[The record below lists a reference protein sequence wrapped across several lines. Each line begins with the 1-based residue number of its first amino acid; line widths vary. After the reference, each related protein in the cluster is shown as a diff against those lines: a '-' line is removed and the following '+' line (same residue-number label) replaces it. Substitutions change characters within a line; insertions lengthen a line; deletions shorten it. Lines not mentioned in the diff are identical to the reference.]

1 MIVRPLAPSMARSR
15 RSSSSSRTR
24 RRSTTNLKETNQS
37 TVAPSKV
44 EQQPQIVSSISTSI
58 GPATQVSSSS
68 SRSSRSRRR
77 SVDTESWVE
86 RHIDELVSQTGLESL
101 NLSRDEYI
109 AVFTKIVD
117 MLRGEAAT
125 IDLDT
130 IVRRFKRNADR
141 VLSVVASAVL
151 ELRDS
156 LTEEQLEFA
165 INNIG
170 EAVLTYASRLYAEAK
185 RLNREDLIERLR
197 GLWRQ
202 QWILRKYPVLPVTC
216 PRCRFDSLM
225 PDLTCL
231 VCGATVSES
240 ELKSFLGFE
249 KLLEEFALNSPVED
263 VEKALRYGYV
273 YVSSL
278 GIKAPDNNKDVLDI
292 EVVLTSKE
300 KDVLQE
306 ALKRRGAKIGY

>member
-1 MIVRPLAPSMARSR
+1 MIVRLLAPSMARSR

-24 RRSTTNLKETNQS
+24 RSSTTNTKGSSQIADMSN
-37 TVAPSKV
+37 KV
-44 EQQPQIVSSISTSI
+44 EQQPQTISSIPTSVK
-58 GPATQVSSSS
+58 PATQVSSSS
-68 SRSSRSRRR
+68 SRRSSASRRR

-86 RHIDELVSQTGLESL
+86 RHIDELVSQTGLDSL
-101 NLSRDEYI
+101 NLTRDEYI
-109 AVFTKIVD
+109 AIFTKVVEI
-117 MLRGEAAT
+117 LRGEAAT

-141 VLSVVASAVL
+141 VLPMVASAVL

-156 LTEEQLEFA
+156 LTEEQLEFVV
-165 INNIG
+165 NNIG
-170 EAVLTYASRLYAEAK
+170 EAVLTYASRLYAEAR

-202 QWILRKYPVLPVTC
+202 QWVVRKYPVLPVTC

-249 KLLEEFALNSPVED
+249 KLLEEFAQNSPVED
-263 VEKALRYGYV
+263 VKKALSYGYV
-273 YVSSL
+273 YVSST
-278 GIKAPDNNKDVLDI
+278 GIKAPGNNKDVLDI
-292 EVVLTSKE
+292 EVVLTNKE
-300 KDVLQE
+300 KDILQE
-306 ALKRRGAKIGY
+306 VLKRRGS

>member
-1 MIVRPLAPSMARSR
+1 MIVRLLAPIMARSR
-15 RSSSSSRTR
+15 NSSSSSRIR
-24 RRSTTNLKETNQS
+24 RSSTTNLKGSNQS
-37 TVAPSKV
+37 TDVPSKV
-44 EQQPQIVSSISTSI
+44 EQQPQTISSIPTSTK
-58 GPATQVSSSS
+58 PATHASSSS
-68 SRSSRSRRR
+68 SRSSRSKKR

-101 NLSRDEYI
+101 NLNRDEYVAI
-109 AVFTKIVD
+109 FTKVVD
-117 MLRGEAAT
+117 ILRGEAAT

-141 VLSVVASAVL
+141 VLPVVASAVL

-156 LTEEQLEFA
+156 LTEEQLEFV

-170 EAVLTYASRLYAEAK
+170 EAVLAYASRLYSEAK
-185 RLNREDLIERLR
+185 RLNREDLVERLR

-202 QWILRKYPVLPVTC
+202 QWVLRKYPVLPVTC

-240 ELKSFLGFE
+240 ELKSFLRFE
-249 KLLEEFALNSPVED
+249 KLLEEFAQNSPVED
-263 VEKALRYGYV
+263 VKKTLSYGYV
-273 YVSSL
+273 YVSSI
-278 GIKAPDNNKDVLDI
+278 GIKAPGNNKDVLDI
-292 EVVLTSKE
+292 EVVLTNKE
-300 KDVLQE
+300 KSILQE
-306 ALKRRGAKIGY
+306 ALKRRGA